1 MTTRIQRS
9 AIVSAAA
16 LLLTV
21 GAVSV
26 AVADD
31 QPDPSASPTAA
42 ASTAPDDGLNTE
54 PPATPEETDL
64 ADVPPEGNG
73 MPDSTEDPDMNH
85 PGYTDCG
92 PIEHVYVPTSK
103 GASYH
108 AGVGPTQADTNGT
121 SRTAHYSFT
130 SETSGTV
137 GVSVSAG
144 LQVSVSA
151 MLAKIDVKYDITLS
165 SSLTVRVGNTVSGDI
180 PPGRTVNERY
190 GVYRLKNTG
199 QSYIIPSNCTITSQK
214 TVTSYSPMKVGW
226 YLWES

>member
-1 MTTRIQRS
+1 MTTRIQRN

-21 GAVSV
+21 SAVTA

-31 QPDPSASPTAA
+31 QPNPSASPTAV
-42 ASTAPDDGLNTE
+42 ASTAPDDGVNTE

-64 ADVPPEGNG
+64 SDIPPEGNG
-73 MPDSTEDPDMNH
+73 MPDSTEDPGMNQ

-92 PIEHVYVPTSK
+92 PIEHVYVPSTK
-103 GASYH
+103 GAAYH
-108 AGVGPTQADTNGT
+108 AGVGATQADTNNT

-130 SETSGTV
+130 SESSGTV
-137 GVSVSAG
+137 GVSVSSG
-144 LQVSVSA
+144 LQVSVNA
-151 MLAKIDVKYDITLS
+151 MIAKIDTKYDVTLS
-165 SSLTVRVGNTVSGDI
+165 TSLTVKIGNTVSGDI
-180 PPGRTVNERY
+180 PPRKTVNGKY

-199 QSYIIPSNCTITSQK
+199 QSYIIQSNCTITSQK